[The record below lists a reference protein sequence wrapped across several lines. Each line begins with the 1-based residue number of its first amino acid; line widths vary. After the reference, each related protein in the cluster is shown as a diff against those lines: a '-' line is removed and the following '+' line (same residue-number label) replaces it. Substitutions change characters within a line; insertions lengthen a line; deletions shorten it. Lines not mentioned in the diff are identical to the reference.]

1 MSETEN
7 TSSTDNNSKK
17 PVDSSG
23 SGGGVITNP
32 FSTPGSRFVEFG
44 DSNPRQISIT
54 PGGEEKDNSTLV
66 RNFVRRDNV
75 SPEVRQK
82 EYELRREA
90 TIDEIK
96 ERLRSNRPGA
106 EIIAEFENELSGEAI
121 SQLVREAKNRL
132 ESERTEQQ
140 SIIEDR
146 QAEFHRR
153 LQERRFVCE
162 YCGAVCGWT
171 DDSERNHLKICVP
184 YHEHKKAEDQKFQ
197 RRRNFVDRCERLLDF
212 DIPRSIGYVTEV
224 VDKINSIKWEENEAK
239 YTSRDQAIIEAT
251 QRIREKISSESDY
264 ERRRRQKQIAD
275 LRYAAGAIESFY
287 RRLDEPEEN

>member
-7 TSSTDNNSKK
+7 STSTESNSKK
-17 PVDSSG
+17 SSDSS
-23 SGGGVITNP
+23 SIITNP

-54 PGGEEKDNSTLV
+54 PGEEKDNSTLV

-75 SPEVRQK
+75 SAEARQK

-96 ERLRSNRPGA
+96 ERLRSNRPGS
-106 EIIAEFENELSGEAI
+106 EIISEFEGELSGEAI

-171 DDSERNHLKICVP
+171 DESERNHLKICSS
-184 YHEHKKAEDQKFQ
+184 YLEHKRAENQKFQ

-264 ERRRRQKQIAD
+264 ERRRRQKQVAN
-275 LRYAAGAIESFY
+275 LRNAATAIEALY
-287 RRLDEPEEN
+287 RRLDEPEGE

>member
-7 TSSTDNNSKK
+7 STSTESNSKK
-17 PVDSSG
+17 SSDSS
-23 SGGGVITNP
+23 SIITNP

-54 PGGEEKDNSTLV
+54 PGEEKDNSTLV

-75 SPEVRQK
+75 SAEARQK

-106 EIIAEFENELSGEAI
+106 EIIAEFEGELSGEAI

-146 QAEFHRR
+146 RAEFQRR

-162 YCGAVCGWT
+162 YCGAICGWT
-171 DDSERNHLKICVP
+171 DDSERNHLKICVS
-184 YHEHKKAEDQKFQ
+184 YHEHRKSEDQKFQ

-212 DIPRSIGYVTEV
+212 DIPRSIGYVTEI
-224 VDKINSIKWEENEAK
+224 VDKINEIKWQENEAK
-239 YTSRDQAIIEAT
+239 YSSKDSAILEGM
-251 QRIREKISSESDY
+251 QRIREKIGSESDY
-264 ERRRRQKQIAD
+264 ERRRRQKQIAE
-275 LRYAAGAIESFY
+275 LRNAATAIESLY
-287 RRLDEPEEN
+287 RRLDEPEGE